1 MARESFQQ
9 FLTSNPEIQ
18 KEFLKKLKD
27 PTIEIQE
34 ISKYLTDN
42 GYPNNPKS
50 LSAFISKNYANIK
63 ADRPRGGAIG
73 DYGSERYVYGKQM
86 AADNLGPIVK
96 KAIKENNPALLKSK
110 ITGTGKKTTGLLNAA
125 QVGEFKAMLNNPILL
140 KDFAK
145 RTGINANSLRKIL
158 TERGDAV
165 EIERQKGLQAGKLKS
180 KTLKPQVDIYNT
192 LLKEPVRSID
202 VLSEKIGLSKKDTNK
217 GLERLLR
224 NIYAERVSIGKGSNA
239 TKGASIFISRDDK
252 VIDDMLGKLHSID
265 GFKKKAQYQFSGLLY
280 DAYGRK
286 SSSTYSPTKYTKA
299 MANYRDYYKI
309 KKIAEQYG
317 INLELDHPLSRQA
330 ITNANLS
337 PDKMVKVTPISERLN
352 TGLKQNLDRALLNN
366 PSKRMQIVNLAN
378 NLGVKV
384 GSITDTGV
392 ARVGVRPFDQYTSK
406 TLIDDVIGN
415 LKSESE
421 IASRIKNLDPK
432 LIEKAGMQNYQ
443 LNAPSKV
450 LDSKQLNNLKN
461 DLIKTAQ
468 GSSTACKA
476 VLNKLVGGGVAG
488 CVAEIKRNPTAAA
501 EKISELKPTSAAL
514 GKVRNAARSFLNF
527 AGKGK
532 GFAIGAGLGVGGGA
546 LVKKFMND
554 DPSTYLT
561 NDAQANA
568 MILDT
573 IDQKERQERMDAIG
587 DAPELLDE
595 ARIGGELAVTGAA
608 IPGASA
614 VYQARKK
621 PFTRMVD
628 GVKKT
633 RPAMGTAR
641 AALGPVGK
649 ALSGFATPLG
659 IAALTPLNVASSL
672 YEGDS
677 AYEVAT
683 DPLNYL
689 APALAGTMGSLSKEA
704 TRGMGATSKLAKTLR
719 LGMSPGAI
727 KMISRRF
734 GLPGLALSSGISLF
748 ELADEYKSGRGIFGK
763 KE

>member
-9 FLTSNPEIQ
+9 FLNSNPEIK

-34 ISKYLTDN
+34 ISKYLTDK

-96 KAIKENNPALLKSK
+96 RAIKENNPALLKSK

-125 QVGEFKAMLNNPILL
+125 QVGEFKAMLNNPVLL
-140 KDFAK
+140 KDFAN

-158 TERGDAV
+158 TERGAAV
-165 EIERQKGLQAGKLKS
+165 EIERQKGVQSGKLKS
-180 KTLKPQVDIYNT
+180 PTLKPQVDIYNT
-192 LLKEPVRSID
+192 LLKGPVRSID

-224 NIYAERVSIGKGSNA
+224 NIYAERVSMGKGSNA
-239 TKGASIFISRDDK
+239 SKGASIFISRDDK
-252 VIDDMLGKLHSID
+252 VIDDMLGKLHNID

-286 SSSTYSPTKYTKA
+286 SSPTYSPKKYTKA
-299 MANYRDYYKI
+299 MANYRDYFKI
-309 KKIAEQYG
+309 KKVAEKYG
-317 INLELDHPLSRQA
+317 IKLELDHPLSRQA

-337 PDKMVKVTPISERLN
+337 ADKMVKVTPISERLN

-366 PSKRMQIVNLAN
+366 PSKRIQIVNLAN

-421 IASRIKNLDPK
+421 LASRIKSLDPK

-450 LDSKQLNNLKN
+450 LDSKQLGSLKN
-461 DLIKTAQ
+461 AMIN
-468 GSSTACKA
+468 A
-476 VLNKLVGGGVAG
+476 VKKLSKKEQLDYCSLLSRGGLPGD
-488 CVAEIKRNPTAAA
+488 CAAA
-501 EKISELKPTSAAL
+501 IKNNTVQAAQVFDQAPATSSAMT
-514 GKVRNAARSFLNF
+514 KVKNAATTFLKF

-532 GFAIGAGLGVGGGA
+532 VFGATAVTGAIGGA
-546 LVKKFMND
+546 LVKQFKSD
-554 DPSTYLT
+554 EPDTYLS
-561 NDAQANA
+561 NENQMKA
-568 MILDT
+568 MLVDT
-573 IDQKERQERMDAIG
+573 FEEDTLGKAG
-587 DAPELLDE
+587 
-595 ARIGGELAVTGAA
+595 IGGELAAAGLAVPGSGAL
-608 IPGASA
+608 
-614 VYQARKK
+614 YKARRGKG
-621 PFTRMVD
+621 F
-628 GVKKT
+628 GV
-633 RPAMGTAR
+633 AR
-641 AALGPVGK
+641 SALGPLGK
-649 ALSGFATPLG
+649 AASGFATPLG
-659 IAALTPLNVASSL
+659 MALTTPLNVASQIRQ
-672 YEGDS
+672 GDS
-677 AYEVAT
+677 LEDIAT
-683 DPLNYL
+683 NPLNYL
-689 APALAGTMGSLSKEA
+689 APAFAGSLTREA
-704 TRGMGATSKLAKTLR
+704 TRGMNPQGLLAKGLR
-719 LGMSPGAI
+719 LGMSPAGVRV
-727 KMISRRF
+727 ISKFF
-734 GLPGLALSSGISLF
+734 GLPGLALSLGYEGYDQYRKYKEGEGFLYN
-748 ELADEYKSGRGIFGK
+748 LLNKDE
-763 KE
+763 

>member
-73 DYGSERYVYGKQM
+73 NYGSERYVYGKQM

-125 QVGEFKAMLNNPILL
+125 QVGEFEAMLNNPVLL

-337 PDKMVKVTPISERLN
+337 ADKMVKVTPISERLN
-352 TGLKQNLDRALLNN
+352 TGLKQNLDKALLNN
-366 PSKRMQIVNLAN
+366 PSKRIQIVNLAN

-406 TLIDDVIGN
+406 TLIDEVIGN

-514 GKVRNAARSFLNF
+514 GKVKNAASAFLKF

-532 GFAIGAGLGVGGGA
+532 TFAVTAGVGAGAGA
-546 LVKKFMND
+546 LVKAFRND
-554 DPSTYLT
+554 DPDTYLS
-561 NDAQANA
+561 NENQMKA
-568 MILDT
+568 MLVDT
-573 IDQKERQERMDAIG
+573 FEEDTLGKAG
-587 DAPELLDE
+587 
-595 ARIGGELAVTGAA
+595 IGGELAAA
-608 IPGASA
+608 GLSVPGSAA
-614 VYQARKK
+614 VYKARRL
-621 PFTRMVD
+621 PFKDRA
-628 GVKKT
+628 
-633 RPAMGTAR
+633 AMGPVR

-649 ALSGFATPLG
+649 AASGFATPLG
-659 IAALTPLNVASSL
+659 MALTTPLNVASQL
-672 YEGDS
+672 REGDS
-677 AYEVAT
+677 LEDIAT
-683 DPLNYL
+683 NPLNYL
-689 APALAGTMGSLSKEA
+689 GPAFAGTLTKEA
-704 TRGMGATSKLAKTLR
+704 TRGMNPQGLLARGLR
-719 LGMSPGAI
+719 LGMSPAGVRG
-727 KMISRRF
+727 ISKFF
-734 GLPGLALSSGISLF
+734 GLPGLALSLGYEGYDQYKKYQEGEGFLYN
-748 ELADEYKSGRGIFGK
+748 LLNKDE
-763 KE
+763 

>member
-9 FLTSNPEIQ
+9 FLNSNPII
-18 KEFLKKLKD
+18 KIEFLKKLKD

-34 ISKYLTDN
+34 ISKYLTDK

-73 DYGSERYVYGKQM
+73 DYGSERYVYGKQI

-96 KAIKENNPALLKSK
+96 KAIRENNPALLKSK

-158 TERGDAV
+158 SERGKAV
-165 EIERQKGLQAGKLKS
+165 EIERQKGVQAGKLKS
-180 KTLKPQVDIYNT
+180 PTLKPQVDIYNT
-192 LLKEPVRSID
+192 LLKGPVRSID

-224 NIYAERVSIGKGSNA
+224 NIYAERVSMGKGSNA
-239 TKGASIFISRDDK
+239 SKGASIFISRDDK
-252 VIDDMLGKLHSID
+252 VIDDMLGKLHNID

-286 SSSTYSPTKYTKA
+286 SSPTYSPKKYTKA
-299 MANYRDYYKI
+299 MANYRDYFKI
-309 KKIAEQYG
+309 KKVAEKYG
-317 INLELDHPLSRQA
+317 IKLELDHPLSRQA

-337 PDKMVKVTPISERLN
+337 ADKMVKVTPISERLN

-366 PSKRMQIVNLAN
+366 PSKRIQIVNLAN

-421 IASRIKNLDPK
+421 LASRIKSLDPK

-450 LDSKQLNNLKN
+450 LDIKQLGSLKN
-461 DLIKTAQ
+461 AMIN
-468 GSSTACKA
+468 A
-476 VLNKLVGGGVAG
+476 VKKLSKKEQLDYCSLLSRGGLPGD
-488 CVAEIKRNPTAAA
+488 CAAA
-501 EKISELKPTSAAL
+501 IKNNTVQAAQVFDQAPATSSAMT
-514 GKVRNAARSFLNF
+514 KVKNAATTFLKF

-532 GFAIGAGLGVGGGA
+532 VFGATAVTGALGSA
-546 LVKKFMND
+546 LVKQFQSD
-554 DPSTYLT
+554 DPETYLT
-561 NDAQANA
+561 NDKQANA

-573 IDQKERQERMDAIG
+573 ADQLEREERMEAVG
-587 DAPELLDE
+587 DAPELLDDAAIAAE
-595 ARIGGELAVTGAA
+595 VGATAAA
-608 IPGASA
+608 IPGSSA
-614 VYQARKK
+614 LYKARKGK
-621 PFTRMVD
+621 GFGAVRSS
-628 GVKKT
+628 
-633 RPAMGTAR
+633 
-641 AALGPVGK
+641 LGPVGK
-649 ALSGFATPLG
+649 AISGFATPAG
-659 IAALTPLNVASSL
+659 IAAITPLSVANQV
-672 YEGDS
+672 YAGES
-677 AYEVAT
+677 AEDIAT
-683 DPLNYL
+683 NPLNWVG
-689 APALAGTMGSLSKEA
+689 PAFAGSLTKEA
-704 TRGMGATSKLAKTLR
+704 TRGMNPAGVLSKTLR
-719 LGMSPGAI
+719 LGMSPAAI
-727 KMISRRF
+727 RTASRF
-734 GLPGLALSSGISLF
+734 LGLPGLAFSLGY
-748 ELADEYKSGRGIFGK
+748 EGYDQYKKYTEGRGFVYNLLNK
-763 KE
+763 